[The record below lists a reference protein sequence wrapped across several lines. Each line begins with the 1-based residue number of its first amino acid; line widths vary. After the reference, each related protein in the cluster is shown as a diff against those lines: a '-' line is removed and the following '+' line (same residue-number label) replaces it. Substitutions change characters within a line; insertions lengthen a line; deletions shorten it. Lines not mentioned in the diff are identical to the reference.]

1 MFVQVSMFP
10 SELPEERRA
19 LSAGRLAQAYG
30 NLPPAALMLLAVIAV
45 ELSWALATFIFADL
59 GEAGTAWLSTAFAAV
74 FFTVLSP
81 PKIDGRLRKHW
92 PIILIFGLT
101 DAGMTLPFLLSLEYE
116 VPLGIAS
123 AVAFLGPLGL
133 AVATSR
139 RLIHFVW
146 VGIAGLGVVLLTPAI
161 GEHLSMIG
169 IGFAALSA
177 VAWAAFVPATKLAG
191 RAFGGR
197 DGLTFGLWASSF
209 MLLPFALAEGRVLQA
224 DGWSIAGALLMA
236 LLGAVFPWAV
246 EFSVLQRISA
256 RTYGVLVT
264 LEPAVG
270 ALVGAVLLGQLIGP
284 SMWIA
289 VACVTI
295 AAIGVTLS
303 DKHET

>member
-19 LSAGRLAQAYG
+19 LSASRVAQAYG
-30 NLPPAALMLLAVIAV
+30 SLPPAALMLLAVIAV
-45 ELSWALATFIFADL
+45 ELSWAMATVIFADL
-59 GEAGTAWLSTAFAAV
+59 GESGTAWLSTAFAAIV
-74 FFTVLSP
+74 FTVLSP
-81 PKIDGRLRKHW
+81 PKIDGRIRKHW
-92 PIILIFGLT
+92 PIILIFGLA
-101 DAGMTLPFLLSLEYE
+101 DAGMTLPFLLSLEHGI
-116 VPLGIAS
+116 PLGVAS
-123 AVAFLGPLGL
+123 AIAFLGPLGL
-133 AVATSR
+133 AVVTSR
-139 RLIHFVW
+139 RLVHFIW
-146 VGIAGLGVVLLTPAI
+146 IGIATLGVILLTPAI
-161 GEHLSMIG
+161 GDDLSTIG
-169 IGFAALSA
+169 LGFAALSA
-177 VAWAAFVPATKLAG
+177 VAWAGFVPATKLAG

-209 MLLPFALAEGRVLQA
+209 MLLPFAMAEGLVLHA
-224 DGWSIAGALLMA
+224 SALSIAGALLVA
-236 LLGAVFPWAV
+236 LLGAIFPWAV

-256 RTYGVLVT
+256 RTYGILVT

-270 ALVGAVLLGQLIGP
+270 ALVGALFLGQLIGP